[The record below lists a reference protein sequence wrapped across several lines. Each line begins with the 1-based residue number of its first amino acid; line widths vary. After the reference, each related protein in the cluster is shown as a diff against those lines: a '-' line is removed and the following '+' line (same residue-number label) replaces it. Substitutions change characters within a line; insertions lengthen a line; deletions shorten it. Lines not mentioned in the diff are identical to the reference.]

1 MRRALAIA
9 LVTLAL
15 PTIAAARPFTA
26 GVDLGLSHSEA
37 NDTSGLEPSTTL
49 GVFARLGL
57 TSRLAGQVELQ
68 RIRTDDAYGT
78 GGDIKTATALLVVEL
93 GSRGRLVPTLMAGIG
108 LDRANG
114 YYPQKAHHIEGGFG
128 LEYRASGGFT
138 LGLDVRMGGRSIDD
152 DAKTLPIA
160 GGIEPDVSART
171 APCGG
176 DEEHGTIAYYAPAG
190 LEEGEYRT
198 ARLTLGVRF

>member
-128 LEYRASGGFT
+128 LEYRAEGGFT
-138 LGLDVRMGGRSIDD
+138 LGADVRMGGRTMDEDTYYPYREI
-152 DAKTLPIA
+152 
-160 GGIEPDVSART
+160 T
-171 APCGG
+171 ATDGY
-176 DEEHGTIAYYAPAG
+176 TAIYAPSPLQA
-190 LEEGEYRT
+190 GEYRSG
-198 ARLTLGVRF
+198 RITLGVRF